1 LQKEIPDNN
10 SGILTAIFY
19 LRLYSST
26 IPWYSCN
33 DIDVFKDDTGMTSMK
48 KILSLFILTLRSL
61 ALFSQGEI
69 VEEAKILYRNEKTG
83 SFYLSSNGMGL
94 DYRYGKR
101 VNARN
106 QILYQAD
113 FMVVKHPK
121 ETRINNYYNNNQTY
135 VFGKIN
141 SFFELKGYIGKQH
154 EIYRKNDRG
163 GISIRYNYN
172 IGPVI
177 GILKPIYY
185 EFLYTTGTGI
195 NNTYYTRFEQ
205 FDASRF
211 QDILG
216 KASFFKGINELAFVP
231 GGTAKIGL
239 SFEYSKDDI
248 KVNALDVGVSL
259 DLYPKAIPIMAS
271 NNKNFYFLNLMV
283 GYRIGKVIDISEA
296 AKVKT
301 LKEKMAERKLSR
313 SILKTQKNESQ
324 ELENF

>member
-1 LQKEIPDNN
+1 
-10 SGILTAIFY
+10 
-19 LRLYSST
+19 
-26 IPWYSCN
+26 
-33 DIDVFKDDTGMTSMK
+33 MTSIK
-48 KILSLFILTLRSL
+48 KILVLCILTIRSL

-69 VEEAKILYRNEKTG
+69 VEEPKILYRNEKTG
-83 SFYLSSNGMGL
+83 SLYLSSNGMGL

-113 FMVVKHPK
+113 FMIVKHPK
-121 ETRINNYYNNNQTY
+121 ETKINNYYNNNQIY
-135 VFGKIN
+135 VFGKLN

-154 EIYRKNDRG
+154 EIFRKNDRG

-172 IGPVI
+172 IGPTI

-185 EFLYTTGTGI
+185 EFLYITGNGL
-195 NNTYYTRFEQ
+195 NSGYYSKFEK
-205 FDASRF
+205 FSSSRY

-216 KASFFKGINELAFVP
+216 KASFFKGINELSFVP
-231 GGTAKIGL
+231 GGTAKVGL

-248 KVNALDVGVSL
+248 KVNALDIGVSL

-271 NNKNFYFLNLMV
+271 NNRNFYFLNMMV

-296 AKVKT
+296 AKSKT
-301 LKEKMAERKLSR
+301 WKEKLTERKLSR
-313 SILKTQKNESQ
+313 TILKSQKKESQ